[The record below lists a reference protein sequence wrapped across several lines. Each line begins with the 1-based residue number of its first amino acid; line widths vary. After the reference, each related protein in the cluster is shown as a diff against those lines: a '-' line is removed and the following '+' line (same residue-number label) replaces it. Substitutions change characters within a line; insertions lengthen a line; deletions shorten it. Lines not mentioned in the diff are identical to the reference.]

1 LPFYG
6 IAPGISTMDFRNS
19 GGKSH
24 YNAAQFLLQQRT
36 SKGLTFTAAYTWSK
50 MMDNINNPITSY
62 ATREELDTA
71 NWQRNNYP
79 QVVTLTY
86 IYELP
91 FGLNKPWL
99 NSGSWVENAIVGG
112 WSISGI
118 TNFRSGAPLLVT
130 ASSGGLLPQN
140 GGQRANYVCTGQ
152 NNPRTLSQW
161 FDTSCFAQPQGF
173 VLGNGGVGEVYGPRY
188 QDWDITASK
197 GIFFG
202 EGKQLRFQA
211 SFFNAFNH
219 VNLGQ
224 PDTGVND
231 STFGVIS
238 SDFQPRYGQLGLTFS
253 F

>member
-1 LPFYG
+1 
-6 IAPGISTMDFRNS
+6 MDFRNS

-24 YNAAQFLLQQRT
+24 YNAAQFLLQKRT

-71 NWQRNNYP
+71 SWQRNNYP

-91 FGLNKPWL
+91 FGRNKPWL
-99 NSGSWVENAIVGG
+99 NSGSWAENALVGG

-118 TNFRSGAPLLVT
+118 TNFRSGPPLLVT

-140 GGQRANYVCTGQ
+140 SGQRANYVCTGQ
-152 NNPRTLSQW
+152 NNPRTISQW

-173 VLGNGGVGEVYGPRY
+173 VLGNSGVGDVYGPRY

-202 EGKQLRFQA
+202 ESKQLRFQA

-238 SDFQPRYGQLGLTFS
+238 SDFQPRYGQLGMTFT